1 MPVSDSE
8 VKHDKASNETD
19 QKVFNLHPK
28 DAGSGLSESKDQ
40 KVFNLHP
47 KDAGSGLSESKDQKV
62 FNPHPKDAGSG
73 LSEPKDQ
80 KVFNPHPKDAG
91 SGLSEPK
98 DQKVFNPWNP
108 RNKIIDDATLR
119 AILAKYGVMEPL
131 PHPELFR
138 QACVH
143 KSYVD
148 RREEWASE
156 AAASQVAA
164 ASLAQEAEPLL
175 AERPPNCL
183 PLQEADNEE
192 SEFAGDSLLGCV
204 VALYLYERYA
214 GKGEGFLTRLRTRIV
229 NNKMLGELA
238 KKLGLEPWIIVSR
251 HVEDVCVGG
260 RGNLR
265 LLGSMLEAWIY
276 ALFKNYET
284 PENPGRGFKV
294 VRTFLVNVIQRHVNF
309 VELITDDT
317 NFKDQ
322 LLRHFQAT
330 YHQPPRYREVSVVG
344 PPHDRVFTMGVI
356 DPANESKIIAKAT
369 ARNKKVA
376 EQEASRLALAALCPD
391 A

>member
-8 VKHDKASNETD
+8 VKHDKASKET
-19 QKVFNLHPK
+19 
-28 DAGSGLSESKDQ
+28 
-40 KVFNLHP
+40 
-47 KDAGSGLSESKDQKV
+47 DQKV
-62 FNPHPKDAGSG
+62 FNPHPKDVGSG
-73 LSEPKDQ
+73 LSE
-80 KVFNPHPKDAG
+80 
-91 SGLSEPK
+91 LK

-108 RNKIIDDATLR
+108 RNKIIDDATLH
-119 AILAKYGVMEPL
+119 AILAKYGVTEPL

-156 AAASQVAA
+156 AVAQRASEAVAQRASEAAAAQVAASQVAA
-164 ASLAQEAEPLL
+164 AQATEEPLL

-251 HVEDVCVGG
+251 HVEEVCVGG

-284 PENPGRGFKV
+284 PEKPGRGFKV

-356 DPANESKIIAKAT
+356 DPANELKIIAKAT

-376 EQEASRLALAALCPD
+376 EQEASRLALVALCPE
-391 A
+391 

>member
-1 MPVSDSE
+1 MPASDPE
-8 VKHDKASNETD
+8 VKPDA
-19 QKVFNLHPK
+19 K
-28 DAGSGLSESKDQ
+28 DT
-40 KVFNLHP
+40 
-47 KDAGSGLSESKDQKV
+47 KV
-62 FNPHPKDAGSG
+62 FNPHPKESGSG
-73 LSEPKDQ
+73 SSEPKDT
-80 KVFNPHPKDAG
+80 
-91 SGLSEPK
+91 
-98 DQKVFNPWNP
+98 KVFNPWNP
-108 RNKIIDDATLR
+108 RNKIIDDATLH
-119 AILAKYGVMEPL
+119 AILSKYGVTEPL
-131 PHPELFR
+131 PRPELFR

-156 AAASQVAA
+156 ACASAAQKASEAA
-164 ASLAQEAEPLL
+164 QAAEEPLL

-251 HVEDVCVGG
+251 HVEEVCVGG

-276 ALFKNYET
+276 ALFKNFEDAQS
-284 PENPGRGFKV
+284 PGIGSGGSIGSKGFKV

-356 DPANESKIIAKAT
+356 DPANETKVIAKAT

-376 EQEASRLALAALCPD
+376 EQEASRLALAVLCPE
-391 A
+391 